1 MPASSSHVNEPS
13 LETSSDILSIDKNED
28 YQHVLKVLQILKS
41 QQTKASKDIDTL
53 HQLKSEALKD
63 PYGFLLDLNKK
74 PRHHMPKLQKVVA
87 VPPIDWGKYRF
98 LPESRLAQ
106 ETSTLCDL
114 TQKYM
119 NQRKP
124 TFCNILDIQTQPETG
139 SSPATPTLAK
149 SLQHEL
155 QKATQAMRQIPSR
168 AASVSDGS
176 EDEDTESV
184 ATKTTPPSTGKS
196 YGRKG
201 KGKRRTS
208 MAQTGKDLQAS
219 AMDMSETESPTV
231 SRLQSIEPR
240 TSDEDGF
247 TETNETPSF
256 NQPWTDEEQARLQ
269 ELLVVFPDEP
279 IQAQRFNKISKA
291 LGTRTPRQVASRVQK
306 YFIKLAKMGLPVPG
320 RFSIP
325 PSCQPKEKD
334 QRSKPKSKKSGR
346 ITKPSAPS
354 LRTSGAGYNSLLSG
368 GITNTRI
375 SGAHYTTSHG
385 PPAAFMS
392 DDEDMNVKEMMRTVN
407 TKLEA
412 NDLVIHEGY
421 ACDGCGTE
429 PIVGV
434 RYKCTVC
441 DVSEQVDLCGQCM
454 EKGTF
459 TNALYLSL
467 IRSSYTR
474 PSI

>member
-1 MPASSSHVNEPS
+1 
-13 LETSSDILSIDKNED
+13 
-28 YQHVLKVLQILKS
+28 
-41 QQTKASKDIDTL
+41 
-53 HQLKSEALKD
+53 
-63 PYGFLLDLNKK
+63 
-74 PRHHMPKLQKVVA
+74 
-87 VPPIDWGKYRF
+87 
-98 LPESRLAQ
+98 
-106 ETSTLCDL
+106 
-114 TQKYM
+114 
-119 NQRKP
+119 
-124 TFCNILDIQTQPETG
+124 
-139 SSPATPTLAK
+139 
-149 SLQHEL
+149 
-155 QKATQAMRQIPSR
+155 
-168 AASVSDGS
+168 
-176 EDEDTESV
+176 
-184 ATKTTPPSTGKS
+184 
-196 YGRKG
+196 
-201 KGKRRTS
+201 
-208 MAQTGKDLQAS
+208 
-219 AMDMSETESPTV
+219 
-231 SRLQSIEPR
+231 
-240 TSDEDGF
+240 
-247 TETNETPSF
+247 
-256 NQPWTDEEQARLQ
+256 
-269 ELLVVFPDEP
+269 LLVVFPDEP

-325 PSCQPKEKD
+325 
-334 QRSKPKSKKSGR
+334 SKKSGR

-459 TNALYLSL
+459 TNDHHTLDHPFEAVRTAQPFPYYADHDYKSPEHLGEYSYLGF
-467 IRSSYTR
+467 
-474 PSI
+474 